1 MPNGETALEKLEWM
15 RKEEARL
22 KEMGGAKR
30 IEDQHGKGKYTA
42 RERVEKLYDPGTFFE
57 IGLWCKSESLGYDL
71 YKREIPA
78 DGVIAGYGNVNG
90 RPVYG
95 FFQDFTVM
103 GGTLG
108 RRHADKMCRVMDE
121 AAKAGCPVLYVAD
134 SGGARIQEGID
145 SLSGYGD
152 MFYRNT
158 IYSGIVPQLC
168 AIVGPCAGGAVYSP
182 ALMDCVFTVDKRTQ
196 AFITGPRVIKAVLG
210 EEVGAEEL
218 GGARANCEKS
228 GNGTFFAKDEDEC
241 VEQIKTLLSYLPS
254 NNKGKPP
261 HVETGDP
268 SDRVEPKL
276 REIMPARSTA
286 PYDMKQLLRLVV
298 DNGVIFEWQERFA
311 RNIVTCFARMD
322 GDAVGIIAQQPM
334 HLAGSLDINCSDKAS
349 RFIRFCDAFNIP
361 ILNFVDVPGY
371 LPGTQQ
377 EWGGIIRH
385 GAKMLYAYSEATVP
399 KITTI
404 VRKAYGG
411 SYLGMCSRDL
421 GADAVFAWPTAE
433 MAVMGPQGAVDVIE
447 AKAIKEAEDPA
458 QKRQELIKEYK
469 ERFAN
474 PYLPASKL
482 HIDAII
488 DPAET
493 RFQVC
498 RALKLFK
505 NKDVKLP
512 AKKHGVM
519 PT

>member
-1 MPNGETALEKLEWM
+1 MNEETTLKKLEWM
-15 RKEEARL
+15 KKEEARL
-22 KEMGGAKR
+22 KGMGGLKGVEEQHKR
-30 IEDQHGKGKYTA
+30 GKYTA
-42 RERVEKLYDPGTFFE
+42 RERLGKLYDPGSFLE
-57 IGLWCKSESLGYDL
+57 IGLWCKSESLEYDL
-71 YKREIPA
+71 YKKEIPA
-78 DGVIAGYGNVNG
+78 DGVIAGYGNING

-108 RRHADKMCRVMDE
+108 RKHADKMCRVMDE
-121 AAKAGCPVLYVAD
+121 AAKVGCPVLYVAD
-134 SGGARIQEGID
+134 SGGARIQEGVD

-152 MFYRNT
+152 LFYRNT
-158 IYSGIVPQLC
+158 IYSGVIPQLC

-182 ALMDCVFTVDKRTQ
+182 ALMDCIFTVDKRTQ

-210 EEVGAEEL
+210 EEIGAEEL
-218 GGARANCEKS
+218 GGARVNCEKN

-241 VEQIKTLLSYLPS
+241 IEQIKTLLSYLPS
-254 NNKGKPP
+254 NNKEKPP
-261 HVETGDP
+261 HVATGNP
-268 SDRVEPKL
+268 PNRIEPKL
-276 REIMPARSTA
+276 REIVPNRSA
-286 PYDMKQLLRLVV
+286 VPYDMKEVLRAVV
-298 DNGVIFEWQERFA
+298 DNGIIFEWQQRFA
-311 RNIVTCFARMD
+311 RNIITCFARMN
-322 GDAVGIIAQQPM
+322 GDTVGIIAQQPM

-361 ILNFVDVPGY
+361 LINFVDVPGY
-371 LPGTQQ
+371 LPGTDQ
-377 EWGGIIRH
+377 EYGGIIRH

-399 KITTI
+399 KINVIT
-404 VRKAYGG
+404 RKAYGG
-411 SYLGMCSRDL
+411 SYMGMCSKDL
-421 GADAVFAWPTAE
+421 GADMVFAWPTAE
-433 MAVMGPQGAVDVIE
+433 IAVMGPEGAVDIIE

-458 QKRQELIKEYK
+458 QKRTKLIEEYR

-493 RFQVC
+493 RFLVC
-498 RALKLFK
+498 QALKLFR

>member
-1 MPNGETALEKLEWM
+1 MPNGENALEKLEWM
-15 RKEEARL
+15 KKEETRL
-22 KEMGGAKR
+22 KGMGGEEAIKR
-30 IEDQHGKGKYTA
+30 QHERGKYTA
-42 RERVEKLYDPGTFFE
+42 RERVDKLYDPGTFLE
-57 IGLWCKSESLGYDL
+57 IGLWCKSESLQYDL
-71 YKREIPA
+71 YQKDIPA
-78 DGVIAGYGNVNG
+78 DGVIAGYGNING

-121 AAKAGCPVLYVAD
+121 AAKARCPVLYVAD
-134 SGGARIQEGID
+134 SGGARIQEGVD

-152 MFYRNT
+152 LFYRNT
-158 IYSGIVPQLC
+158 IYSGVIPQLC

-182 ALMDCVFTVDKRTQ
+182 ALMDCIFTVDKITQ

-218 GGARANCEKS
+218 GGARVNCEKS

-241 VEQIKTLLSYLPS
+241 VEQIKTLLSYLPQ
-254 NNKGKPP
+254 NNREKPP
-261 HVETGDP
+261 HTETGDP
-268 SDRVEPKL
+268 PDRVELKL
-276 REIMPARSTA
+276 REIVPARSTV
-286 PYDMKQLLRLVV
+286 PYDMKQVLRLVV
-298 DNGVIFEWQERFA
+298 DNGVIFEWQERYA
-311 RNIVTCFARMD
+311 RNIICCFARMN
-322 GDAVGIIAQQPM
+322 GDSVGIIAQQPM
-334 HLAGSLDINCSDKAS
+334 HLAGCLDINACDKAS

-361 ILNFVDVPGY
+361 VLNFVDVPGY
-371 LPGTQQ
+371 MPGTDQ

-385 GAKMLYAYSEATVP
+385 GAKMLFAYSEATVP
-399 KITTI
+399 KITI
-404 VRKAYGG
+404 VTRKAYGG

-421 GADAVFAWPTAE
+421 GADVVFAWPTAE
-433 MAVMGPQGAVDVIE
+433 MAVMGPEGAVDVIE
-447 AKAIKEAEDPA
+447 VKTIKEAADPA
-458 QKRQELIKEYK
+458 QKRAELIKEYR

-493 RFQVC
+493 RELVC
-498 RALKLFK
+498 KALKLFAS
-505 NKDVKLP
+505 KDVKLP
-512 AKKHGVM
+512 AKNHGIM

>member
-15 RKEEARL
+15 KKEEARL
-22 KEMGGAKR
+22 KGMGGEEAIKR
-30 IEDQHGKGKYTA
+30 QHERGKYTA
-42 RERVEKLYDPGTFFE
+42 RERVDKLYDPGTFLE
-57 IGLWCKSESLGYDL
+57 IGLWCKSESLQYDL
-71 YKREIPA
+71 YKKDIPA

-90 RPVYG
+90 RPVYA

-121 AAKAGCPVLYVAD
+121 AAKARCPVLYVAD
-134 SGGARIQEGID
+134 SGGARIQEGVD

-152 MFYRNT
+152 LFYRNT
-158 IYSGIVPQLC
+158 IYSGVIPQLC
-168 AIVGPCAGGAVYSP
+168 AILGPCAGGAVYSP
-182 ALMDCVFTVDKRTQ
+182 ALMDCIFTVDKITQ

-218 GGARANCEKS
+218 GGARVNCEKS

-241 VEQIKTLLSYLPS
+241 IEQIRTLLSYLPQ
-254 NNKGKPP
+254 NNGEKPP
-261 HVETGDP
+261 HTETGDP
-268 SDRVEPKL
+268 PDRVEPKL
-276 REIMPARSTA
+276 REIVPARSTV
-286 PYDMKQLLRLVV
+286 PYDMKQVLRLVV
-298 DNGVIFEWQERFA
+298 DNGVIFEWQERYA
-311 RNIVTCFARMD
+311 RNIICCFARMN
-322 GDAVGIIAQQPM
+322 GDSVGIIAQQPM
-334 HLAGSLDINCSDKAS
+334 YLAGCLDINACDKAS

-361 ILNFVDVPGY
+361 VLNFVDVPGY
-371 LPGTQQ
+371 MPGTDQ

-385 GAKMLYAYSEATVP
+385 GAKMLFAYSEATVP
-399 KITTI
+399 KITI
-404 VRKAYGG
+404 VTRKAYGG

-421 GADAVFAWPTAE
+421 GADVVFAWPTAE
-433 MAVMGPQGAVDVIE
+433 MAVMGPEGAVDVIE
-447 AKAIKEAEDPA
+447 VKTIKEAADPA
-458 QKRQELIKEYK
+458 QKRAELIKEYR

-493 RFQVC
+493 RELVC
-498 RALKLFK
+498 KALKLFAS
-505 NKDVKLP
+505 KDVKLP
-512 AKKHGVM
+512 AKNHGIM

>member
-22 KEMGGAKR
+22 KGMGGEEAIKR
-30 IEDQHGKGKYTA
+30 QHERGKYTA
-42 RERVEKLYDPGTFFE
+42 RERVDKLYDQGTFLE
-57 IGLWCKSESLGYDL
+57 IGLWCKSESLQYDL
-71 YKREIPA
+71 YEKDIPA

-121 AAKAGCPVLYVAD
+121 AAKARCPVLYVAD
-134 SGGARIQEGID
+134 SGGARIQEGVD

-152 MFYRNT
+152 IFYRNT
-158 IYSGIVPQLC
+158 IYSGVIPQLC

-182 ALMDCVFTVDKRTQ
+182 ALMDCIFTVDKRTQ

-218 GGARANCEKS
+218 GGARVNCEKS

-241 VEQIKTLLSYLPS
+241 IEQIKTLLSYLPQ
-254 NNKGKPP
+254 NNGEKPP
-261 HVETGDP
+261 HTDTSDP
-268 SDRVEPKL
+268 PDRVEPKL
-276 REIMPARSTA
+276 REIVPARSTV
-286 PYDMKQLLRLVV
+286 PYDMKQVLRTVV
-298 DNGVIFEWQERFA
+298 DNGAIFEWQERYA
-311 RNIVTCFARMD
+311 RNIICCFARMN
-322 GDAVGIIAQQPM
+322 GDSVGIIAQQPM
-334 HLAGSLDINCSDKAS
+334 YLAGCLDINACDKAS
-349 RFIRFCDAFNIP
+349 RFIRFCDAFKLP
-361 ILNFVDVPGY
+361 VLNFVDVPGY
-371 LPGTQQ
+371 MPGTDQ

-385 GAKMLYAYSEATVP
+385 GAKMLFAYSEATVP
-399 KITTI
+399 KITI
-404 VRKAYGG
+404 VTRKAYGG

-421 GADAVFAWPTAE
+421 GADVVFAWPTAE
-433 MAVMGPQGAVDVIE
+433 MAVMGPEGAVDVIE
-447 AKAIKEAEDPA
+447 VRTIKEAADPA
-458 QKRQELIKEYK
+458 QKRAELIKEYR

-493 RFQVC
+493 RGLVC
-498 RALKLFK
+498 KALRLFAS
-505 NKDVKLP
+505 KDVKLP
-512 AKKHGVM
+512 AKKHGIT

>member
-1 MPNGETALEKLEWM
+1 MPNGETALEKLKWM

-22 KEMGGAKR
+22 KGMGGEEAIKR
-30 IEDQHGKGKYTA
+30 QHERGKYTA
-42 RERVEKLYDPGTFFE
+42 RERVDKLYDPGTFLE
-57 IGLWCKSESLGYDL
+57 IGLWCKSESLQYDL
-71 YKREIPA
+71 YQKDIPA

-121 AAKAGCPVLYVAD
+121 AAKARCPVLYVAD
-134 SGGARIQEGID
+134 SGGARIQEGVD

-152 MFYRNT
+152 LFYRNT
-158 IYSGIVPQLC
+158 IYSGVIPQLC

-182 ALMDCVFTVDKRTQ
+182 ALMDCIFTVDKITQ

-218 GGARANCEKS
+218 GGARVNCEKS

-241 VEQIKTLLSYLPS
+241 IEQIRTLLSYLPQ
-254 NNKGKPP
+254 NNGEKPP
-261 HVETGDP
+261 HTETGDP
-268 SDRVEPKL
+268 PDRAEPRL
-276 REIMPARSTA
+276 REIVPARSTV
-286 PYDMKQLLRLVV
+286 PYDMKQVLRLVV
-298 DNGVIFEWQERFA
+298 DNGVVFEWQERYA
-311 RNIVTCFARMD
+311 RNIICCFARMN
-322 GDAVGIIAQQPM
+322 GDSVGIIAQQPM
-334 HLAGSLDINCSDKAS
+334 HLAGCLDINACDKAS

-361 ILNFVDVPGY
+361 VLNFVDVPGY
-371 LPGTQQ
+371 MPGTDQ

-385 GAKMLYAYSEATVP
+385 GAKMLFAYSEATVA
-399 KITTI
+399 KITI
-404 VRKAYGG
+404 VTRKAYGG

-421 GADAVFAWPTAE
+421 GADVVFAWPTAE
-433 MAVMGPQGAVDVIE
+433 MAVMGPEGAVDVIE
-447 AKAIKEAEDPA
+447 VKAIKEAADPA
-458 QKRQELIKEYK
+458 QKRAELIKEYR

-493 RFQVC
+493 RELVC
-498 RALKLFK
+498 KALKLFGSK
-505 NKDVKLP
+505 HMKLP
-512 AKKHGVM
+512 VKKHGIM
-519 PT
+519 PA